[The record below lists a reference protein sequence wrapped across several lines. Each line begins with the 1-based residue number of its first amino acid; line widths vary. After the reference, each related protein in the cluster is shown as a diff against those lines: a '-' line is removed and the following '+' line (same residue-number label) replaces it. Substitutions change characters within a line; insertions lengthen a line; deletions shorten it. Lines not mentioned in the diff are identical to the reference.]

1 MAGSPVARMPVT
13 AIHFLKQR
21 RKMHRRCSAAF
32 LALTLCLPGWAV
44 GQSRPTAAGI
54 DELGGAES
62 LLWRGIY
69 AMYSYRFEEAA
80 QAFDSTVALDPAH
93 AVAPF
98 VAVANRWLRSL
109 TEEGTSASHVA
120 LLGSIEA
127 TIPRYQALLEADPDS
142 PQLMLYLG
150 STYGLK
156 ARIALSQKRWTT
168 VVTSGLRG
176 WRLVN
181 RAHESDT
188 SLVDAYLPIGLF
200 DYYTG
205 SGSAP
210 VRFMARLLGMHP
222 DKQLGMA
229 ELSRAA
235 NEAPHAWIEAAST
248 LAILLAYIED
258 QQSGALAHADRLV
271 SEFPENF
278 YFSFL
283 RGDIL
288 VRSGQLKKLRQFLPR
303 LKELLEVAHPNQQL
317 EWELKYATISA
328 LLDYQ
333 EGELAR
339 ARKQC
344 DWVIGNYA
352 MEFDWH
358 LGMALYARGQINEME
373 GHLDAARADYLAAL
387 KLDNQT
393 YIVPLA
399 RKAYRRLSRLQ
410 E

>member
-1 MAGSPVARMPVT
+1 MAGSPVARMPVS
-13 AIHFLKQR
+13 AIQFLKLR
-21 RKMHRRCSAAF
+21 GKIHRRFNAAF
-32 LALTLCLPGWAV
+32 LALTLCFPGWV
-44 GQSRPTAAGI
+44 RGQDHERPASVEQPA
-54 DELGGAES
+54 GAETQ
-62 LLWRGIY
+62 LWRGIN

-80 QAFDSTVALDPAH
+80 LAFDSTMALDPAH

-109 TEEGTSASHVA
+109 TEEGAAASHVA

-127 TIPRYQALLEADPDS
+127 TIPRYQALLKADPDS
-142 PQLMLYLG
+142 PELLLYLG

-156 ARIALSQKRWTT
+156 ARVALSQKRWTT

-181 RAHESDT
+181 RAHEADT
-188 SLVDAYLPIGLF
+188 SMADAYLPIGLF

-210 VRFMARLLGMHP
+210 VRFMARLFGMHP
-222 DKQLGMA
+222 DKQRGIA
-229 ELSRAA
+229 ELTKAA

-258 QQSGALAHADRLV
+258 QQLNALAHADLLV
-271 SEFPENF
+271 GEFPDNF
-278 YFSFL
+278 YFNFL

-288 VRSGQLKKLRQFLPR
+288 VRSGQLAAVRQFLPR
-303 LKELLEVAHPNQQL
+303 LEELLEVAHPNQYL
-317 EWELKYATISA
+317 EWQLKYSTIVA

-333 EGELAR
+333 QGDLAR
-339 ARKQC
+339 ARKMC
-344 DWVIGNYA
+344 DWVISNYA

-358 LGMALYARGQINEME
+358 LGMALYTRGQINEME
-373 GHLDAARADYLAAL
+373 GHPEAARTDYLAAL
-387 KLDNQT
+387 RLDNQT
-393 YIVPLA
+393 YIMPLTREA
-399 RKAYRRLSRLQ
+399 HNRLSQ
-410 E
+410 VGK